1 MAGRNR
7 QADQGRAKGHALICR
22 PTMEGVRFGGPFF
35 YAHIYLN
42 TGDSNEARRA
52 ILSGSILNTGDSF
65 ERGRAIPAGAINR
78 GDLFL
83 AIYLVDNVTGLD

>member
-1 MAGRNR
+1 MIVALL
-7 QADQGRAKGHALICR
+7 QGPASA
-22 PTMEGVRFGGPFF
+22 GPFF
-35 YAHIYLN
+35 MPVYIN

-78 GDLFL
+78 GDLIL
-83 AIYLVDNVTGLD
+83 AIYLVDNVTGLG